1 MTPEEIKEI
10 ELVVCR
16 VLHAQEMKRIIER
29 NEKYQI
35 ELDCYTSPKLLVII
49 CMIISS
55 SLLIGYIIGR
65 V

>member
-35 ELDCYTSPKLLVII
+35 ELDCYTHPKLWAII